1 LAAEWPSTKPLAQS
15 MSEASWEKLS
25 PTAAVVKFMWQ
36 HDRMKLVEKIDQKN
50 PENLIKIIPTLRS
63 ISHDSYYWDN
73 LC

>member
-1 LAAEWPSTKPLAQS
+1 MAFNKATCSVNERGIVGKTQ
-15 MSEASWEKLS
+15 S